1 MLFVLL
7 NALIQSQI
15 FLEVIPLGLCLINKR
30 EGDLAA
36 FFLLVLE
43 ALIEFEEH
51 VVGQWNLERRAI
63 DVFHVVND
71 SDEVLLADGLVLIWL
86 VLVDD
91 WSSERIVYNKP
102 T

>member
-1 MLFVLL
+1 M
-7 NALIQSQI
+7 
-15 FLEVIPLGLCLINKR
+15 
-30 EGDLAA
+30 
-36 FFLLVLE
+36 
-43 ALIEFEEH
+43 
-51 VVGQWNLERRAI
+51 ERRAI

-71 SDEVLLADGLVLIWL
+71 SDEVLLADGLVLVWL

>member
-1 MLFVLL
+1 MFLVLL

-43 ALIEFEEH
+43 ALVEFEEH
-51 VVGQWNLERRAI
+51 VIG
-63 DVFHVVND
+63 
-71 SDEVLLADGLVLIWL
+71 
-86 VLVDD
+86 
-91 WSSERIVYNKP
+91 
-102 T
+102 